1 MTDSPMGV
9 TSEPGSVPESV
20 PGFTAVTVAA
30 LQGVGRLVQTD
41 WEQETFDV
49 LPQTDGGVRVSGVIL
64 HSSHA
69 VAFYAVWD
77 DFVPFPVRQQVAE
90 WSVRANTDLST
101 TAIEFSLDT
110 GILAIRSV
118 VHVGPLS
125 IGTPGEDIP
134 EEALAISRA
143 AYGTLLAGAVDD
155 AATAFGR
162 FQQPVADIVA
172 GAG

>member
-1 MTDSPMGV
+1 MTDSPTDM
-9 TSEPGSVPESV
+9 TAEPGAAPESV

-30 LQGVGRLVQTD
+30 LQGAGRLVQTD

-49 LPQTDGGVRVSGVIL
+49 LPQAGGARVSGVIL

-77 DFVPFPVRQQVAE
+77 DFVPSAARQAVAE

-101 TAIEFSLDT
+101 SAIEFSLDT
-110 GILAIRSV
+110 GILAIRSA

-134 EEALAISRA
+134 EDASAISRA
-143 AYGTLLAGAVDD
+143 AYGALLTTAVDD
-155 AATAFGR
+155 AAAAFAR
-162 FQQPVADIVA
+162 FQQPVADIIGRA
-172 GAG
+172 